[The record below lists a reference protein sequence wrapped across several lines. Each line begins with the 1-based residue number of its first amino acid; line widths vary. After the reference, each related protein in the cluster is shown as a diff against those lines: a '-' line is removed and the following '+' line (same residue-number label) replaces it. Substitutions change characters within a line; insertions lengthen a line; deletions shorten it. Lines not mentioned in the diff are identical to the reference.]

1 MERNSKFAEKLD
13 SKTSLIYIVGQESLK
28 IQNYKKILQ
37 YTQKEMV
44 ILLDQKILHVK
55 GENLNIDYFNED
67 EMCICGHIKSIT
79 YQGG

>member
-1 MERNSKFAEKLD
+1 MKRNLKLAEKLD
-13 SKTSLIYIVGQESLK
+13 SKISLIYLVGQESLK

-44 ILLDQKILHVK
+44 ILLDQKTLYVK
-55 GENLNIDYFNED
+55 GENLNIEYFNED

-79 YQGG
+79 YQGR